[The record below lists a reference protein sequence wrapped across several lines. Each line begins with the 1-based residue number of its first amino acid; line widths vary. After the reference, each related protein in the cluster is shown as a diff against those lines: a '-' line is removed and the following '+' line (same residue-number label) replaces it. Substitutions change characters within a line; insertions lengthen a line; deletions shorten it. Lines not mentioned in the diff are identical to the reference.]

1 MPFHI
6 RCRSK
11 MPGVFRTERAGRFC
25 KQFVSIF
32 FPNAPDK
39 TKRTG
44 RPFWQAAGPLFNRVD
59 FKLQQFIADGAEA
72 VGQSSRVSLMI
83 SSKVR
88 PRKSA
93 ALRQSTM
100 RSRKISK
107 YSMTGQMLVS
117 IVTENTQSLF
127 SASIFSEAFS
137 TA

>member
-44 RPFWQAAGPLFNRVD
+44 RPLWQAAGPLF
-59 FKLQQFIADGAEA
+59 IASILNCSSLKPVGAEA

-107 YSMTGQMLVS
+107 YSMTGQMFVS

>member
-39 TKRTG
+39 TKRSG

-100 RSRKISK
+100 RSRKVSK
-107 YSMTGQMLVS
+107 YSMTGQMFVS

>member
-1 MPFHI
+1 MRRKSRTPQAFGGL
-6 RCRSK
+6 RPRSG
-11 MPGVFRTERAGRFC
+11 PDGRGGAEGFAVGQDEADRPPVLAGSR
-25 KQFVSIF
+25 S
-32 FPNAPDK
+32 A
-39 TKRTG
+39 
-44 RPFWQAAGPLFNRVD
+44 LYRVD

-107 YSMTGQMLVS
+107 YSITGQMFVS